1 MFKIF
6 IMVDIR
12 EASVFEK
19 FKFLRLSRIVR
30 KGFSFSR
37 NRTDFFRVVKEY
49 LGSILRLKE
58 KFVKL
63 FVVVF

>member
-6 IMVDIR
+6 ITVDIR
-12 EASVFEK
+12 EVSVFEK

-30 KGFSFSR
+30 KGLSFSR

>member
-1 MFKIF
+1 
-6 IMVDIR
+6 MVDIR
-12 EASVFEK
+12 EVSVFEK

-49 LGSILRLKE
+49 LGSILWLKE
-58 KFVKL
+58 KLLSYLLL
-63 FVVVF
+63 FFSGS